1 VQAAKS
7 LKVVAQV
14 KLPASEW
21 HEQFRIVDGL
31 CLSIRVIH
39 HLQSIERGETRG
51 LEDII
56 TEDTKQAVVDE
67 LVEILKKE
75 FPSPQSNG
83 VQDVATENLRIV
95 ADAFGAAP
103 MTRPHHFIFGILHLM
118 QELLDVYSSGKI
130 SKAVVDVALE
140 VARTSTEKYLQLKA
154 FELLAALDRKE
165 KSPEWLKDKINRY
178 FDSQHPTS
186 RDRAEGQWYEMKERV
201 LRMENHCERLR
212 RLYKSQYASELA
224 LITALIIVNRSLI
237 VDSRRL

>member
-1 VQAAKS
+1 
-7 LKVVAQV
+7 VVAQV

-21 HEQFRIVDGL
+21 HEQFRVVDGL
-31 CLSIRVIH
+31 CLSVRVIH
-39 HLQSIERGETRG
+39 HLQSIKKGETRN
-51 LEDII
+51 LEDVI

-75 FPSPQSNG
+75 FPSLQSNG

-95 ADAFGAAP
+95 ADVFSAAP
-103 MTRPHHFIFGILHLM
+103 VTRPHHFIFGILHLM

-130 SKAVVDVALE
+130 SKAVVDIAFE
-140 VARTSTEKYLQLKA
+140 VAKTSTEEYLQLKA

-186 RDRAEGQWYEMKERV
+186 RNRAEGQWYQMKERV
-201 LRMENHCERLR
+201 FRMENHCERLR
-212 RLYKSQYASELA
+212 RLYKSQYELA
-224 LITALIIVNRSLI
+224 LITVLIIGNRSLI